1 MEPFSIG
8 ALITALIGL
17 GTVVARRVRQ
27 PTPERQAF
35 RLEKD
40 RARQKRRAAAQ
51 LEKLAR
57 RAERLGDTEA
67 AEDFRARAKQLR
79 LEATDLSEVTLE
91 IR

>member
-17 GTVVARRVRQ
+17 GTVIARKTRR
-27 PTPERQAF
+27 PTPERQAL

-40 RARQKRRAAAQ
+40 RNRQKQKAAAS

-57 RAERLGDTEA
+57 RAERMRDTGA

-79 LEATDLSEVTLE
+79 LEATDLADVEVVP
-91 IR
+91 

>member
-17 GTVVARRVRQ
+17 GTVIARKTRK
-27 PTPERQAF
+27 PSPERQAF

-40 RARQKRRAAAQ
+40 RNRQKQKAAAQ

-67 AEDFRARAKQLR
+67 AEDFRARANHLR
-79 LEATDLSEVTLE
+79 LEATGIADVEVVQ
-91 IR
+91 